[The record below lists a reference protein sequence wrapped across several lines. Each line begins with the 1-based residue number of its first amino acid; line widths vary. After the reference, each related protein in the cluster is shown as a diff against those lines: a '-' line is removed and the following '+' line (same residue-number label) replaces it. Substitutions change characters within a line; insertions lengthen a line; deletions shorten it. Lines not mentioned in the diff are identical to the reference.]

1 MIIGIPKE
9 SLKGE
14 NRVAGS
20 PSSISALIKLGFT
33 VQVQKGSGTKAS
45 FTDEEYSHANSEI
58 VTKKQCW
65 QSDIIFKVNAPT
77 LDEVELMNDGATL
90 ISFIA
95 PAQSPD
101 LLAALRQKSITT
113 LAMEMVPRMTR
124 SQSMDALS
132 SMANIAGS
140 LDRR

>member
-33 VQVQKGSGTKAS
+33 LQVQKSAGVKAS
-45 FTDEEYSHANSEI
+45 FTDEEYLDNNATI
-58 VTKKQCW
+58 VTKKNCW
-65 QSDIIFKVNAPT
+65 QSDIVLKVNAPT
-77 LDEVELMNDGATL
+77 LDEVTLMNDGATL

-95 PAQSPD
+95 PAQSHNLALIA
-101 LLAALRQKSITT
+101 LLR
-113 LAMEMVPRMTR
+113 LAV
-124 SQSMDALS
+124 LF
-132 SMANIAGS
+132 
-140 LDRR
+140 

>member
-33 VQVQKGSGTKAS
+33 VQVQKGAGSKAS
-45 FTDEEYSHANSEI
+45 FTDDDYNTNYAEI
-58 VTKKQCW
+58 VTKKNCW
-65 QSDIIFKVNAPT
+65 QCDMVVNVNAPT
-77 LDEVELMNDGATL
+77 LDEVDLMNDGSTL

-101 LLAALRQKSITT
+101 LLEALRAKSITT

-124 SQSMDALS
+124 SQ
-132 SMANIAGS
+132 
-140 LDRR
+140 